1 MVTPEATLAGLIV
14 ELKGEIIDLQHRV
27 AVLER
32 QAGIAPRKRIPLV
45 TTERPSRLHEAKGQ
59 QPCKKLG

>member
-1 MVTPEATLAGLIV
+1 V

-32 QAGIAPRKRIPLV
+32 QAGITPRKRIPLV